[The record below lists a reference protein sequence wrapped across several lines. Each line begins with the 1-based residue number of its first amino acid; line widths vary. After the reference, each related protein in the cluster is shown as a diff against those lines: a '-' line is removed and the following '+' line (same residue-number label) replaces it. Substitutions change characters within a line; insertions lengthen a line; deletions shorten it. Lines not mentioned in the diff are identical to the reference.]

1 MEIISNN
8 KIHFTNFMRNSH
20 SASHIFHNILPCFL
34 HPPCASAETGRADVR
49 TRRQSLQ
56 TQCANGECVARYAQC
71 SGMAQKKTGPMT
83 EYHQAGVDM
92 KRRTSSV
99 PVQDIFLLSAAGY
112 SLRSIFTMPPL
123 ASLNTT
129 LTVEFLLN
137 ILPVSISVVP
147 NWAIITSLSSMVPF
161 LV

>member
-1 MEIISNN
+1 MFNQLHAKFAFCIAYLPQYPHPFSSSALRVCRDWQGGCKDAQAVSADAVRERR
-8 KIHFTNFMRNSH
+8 MRRTS
-20 SASHIFHNILPCFL
+20 
-34 HPPCASAETGRADVR
+34 RAMF
-49 TRRQSLQ
+49 RQG
-56 TQCANGECVARYAQC
+56 T
-71 SGMAQKKTGPMT
+71 KKTGPMT
-83 EYHQAGVDM
+83 ECHQAGVDM

-137 ILPVSISVVP
+137 ILLVSISVVP